1 MKEAQ
6 LGTGRE
12 REKEALLT
20 TYLVLCAG
28 EYSFF
33 FLTFQTQWG
42 LGDIIWI

>member
-12 REKEALLT
+12 REKLAFID
-20 TYLVLCAG
+20 YLSVWSTG

-33 FLTFQTQWG
+33 FFKTFLKHTG
-42 LGDIIWI
+42 M